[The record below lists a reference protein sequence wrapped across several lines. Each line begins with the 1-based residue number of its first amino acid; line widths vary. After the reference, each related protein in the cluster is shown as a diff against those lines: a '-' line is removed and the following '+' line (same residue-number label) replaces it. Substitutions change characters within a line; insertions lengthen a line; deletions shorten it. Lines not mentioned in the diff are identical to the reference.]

1 MGENPA
7 EAPEL
12 PRGCSRRIP
21 RLFPHLEM
29 CRQPQNELLL
39 SQQVLK
45 LLLLVLSSKSRQ
57 WLGKGGDNRT
67 MEENLDTGEFL
78 FFTAVVVC
86 SREFHLFS
94 LFIHFIKIII

>member
-21 RLFPHLEM
+21 RLFPHLQM

-67 MEENLDTGEFL
+67 MEENLDMGEQWDF
-78 FFTAVVVC
+78 
-86 SREFHLFS
+86 SFS
-94 LFIHFIKIII
+94 LQ